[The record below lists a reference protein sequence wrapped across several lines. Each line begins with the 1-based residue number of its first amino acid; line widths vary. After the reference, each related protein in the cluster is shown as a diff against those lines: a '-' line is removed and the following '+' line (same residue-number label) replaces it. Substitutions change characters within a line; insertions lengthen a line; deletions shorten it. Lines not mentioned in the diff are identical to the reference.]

1 MNEVQLMSQQ
11 QHPAVLPLYAAFL
24 VDDQLW
30 MVLPY
35 VSGGSAEDILKRQGT
50 PVRCTGMPLFCWERV
65 QLSNQPEL

>member
-1 MNEVQLMSQQ
+1 MSQQ

-50 PVRCTGMPLFCWERV
+50 PVRVIGCVEVRLRTDPKV
-65 QLSNQPEL
+65 